1 MVVWYDFFFSGQ
13 KYMCEASV
21 FLMLHVIP
29 DLLQGLWKL
38 ELLHWLSESPAMK
51 IINTEQEFTLGT

>member
-38 ELLHWLSESPAMK
+38 ELLH
-51 IINTEQEFTLGT
+51 